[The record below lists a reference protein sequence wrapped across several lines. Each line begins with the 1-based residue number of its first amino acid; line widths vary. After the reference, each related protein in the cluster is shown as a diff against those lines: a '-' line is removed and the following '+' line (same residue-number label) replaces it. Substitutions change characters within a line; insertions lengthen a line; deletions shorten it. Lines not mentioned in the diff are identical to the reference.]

1 MPKLIA
7 IKELTDNPSLNIAID
22 TIERNKQ
29 ALIFVSSKRSAE
41 KTAEDISKSAK
52 MSSSE
57 LINLS
62 EDVLKSLSKP
72 TKQCLRLSK
81 CVKKG
86 IAFHHAGLTG
96 KQKEAIE
103 EAFRNGVIKIICC
116 TPTLAAGLDLP
127 AFRTVLKDLKRFSG
141 GWGANYIPVLEYL
154 QQAGRAGRPGKDT
167 EGQAICV
174 AKTEGERDELYERY
188 ILGEPEEIYSKLAV
202 EPVLRTYVLSLVS
215 TGFVRTKKQ
224 IIDFFSKSFWAC
236 QYGDFFELR
245 KKIEKM
251 LSLLEEFEFLRSNK
265 DEFRDGTD
273 FQDASDLDN
282 EVYEATEL
290 GKRVAELYIDPLTAH
305 NVITGLKNTK
315 NQVALPFSLLHL
327 LCSQIELRPLLRV
340 KKKEYDLVQE
350 KLIENEDRLLS
361 LPPADFDPEYDEF
374 MNSIKTTMFFD
385 DWISEKDEVFMLEKY
400 SIRPGEIRYKIDKAD
415 WLLYAAVELCKLM
428 NYPKV
433 SSELN
438 KLRVRVKYGVKADI
452 LVLLKLKNIGRMRA
466 RKLYNNGV
474 KTIGDL
480 KKIDIVTLSQV
491 IGKKTAADV
500 KDQLGQKV
508 EVVKENKRKG
518 QVSLMDYQA

>member
-1 MPKLIA
+1 
-7 IKELTDNPSLNIAID
+7 
-22 TIERNKQ
+22 
-29 ALIFVSSKRSAE
+29 
-41 KTAEDISKSAK
+41 

-290 GKRVAELYIDPLTAH
+290 GK
-305 NVITGLKNTK
+305 GL
-315 NQVALPFSLLHL
+315 
-327 LCSQIELRPLLRV
+327 
-340 KKKEYDLVQE
+340 
-350 KLIENEDRLLS
+350 ENFTL
-361 LPPADFDPEYDEF
+361 
-374 MNSIKTTMFFD
+374 
-385 DWISEKDEVFMLEKY
+385 ML
-400 SIRPGEIRYKIDKAD
+400 
-415 WLLYAAVELCKLM
+415 
-428 NYPKV
+428 
-433 SSELN
+433 
-438 KLRVRVKYGVKADI
+438 
-452 LVLLKLKNIGRMRA
+452 
-466 RKLYNNGV
+466 
-474 KTIGDL
+474 
-480 KKIDIVTLSQV
+480 
-491 IGKKTAADV
+491 
-500 KDQLGQKV
+500 
-508 EVVKENKRKG
+508 
-518 QVSLMDYQA
+518 